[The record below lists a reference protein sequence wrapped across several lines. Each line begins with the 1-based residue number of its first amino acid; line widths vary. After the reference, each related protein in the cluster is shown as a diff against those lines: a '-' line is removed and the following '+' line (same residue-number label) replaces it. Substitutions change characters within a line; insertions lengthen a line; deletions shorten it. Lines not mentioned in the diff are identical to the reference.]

1 MVWYWISIQCY
12 TRKENKSMN
21 DEDLIQEND
30 HFEIPE
36 EYLHMNLDELRKMRL
51 ELERKILEN
60 RGQKRE

>member
-1 MVWYWISIQCY
+1 
-12 TRKENKSMN
+12 MN

-36 EYLHMNLDELRKMRL
+36 EYLHISVEELKKMRL
-51 ELERKILEN
+51 ELERKILES

>member
-1 MVWYWISIQCY
+1 MVWCWISIRCY
-12 TRKENKSMN
+12 TRKENKNMN

-51 ELERKILEN
+51 GLERKILEN
-60 RGQKRE
+60 RSQKRE

>member
-1 MVWYWISIQCY
+1 MDD
-12 TRKENKSMN
+12 K
-21 DEDLIQEND
+21 DLIQEND

-36 EYLHMNLDELRKMRL
+36 EYLHMSVEELRKMRL

>member
-1 MVWYWISIQCY
+1 MVWCWIPIQCY
-12 TRKENKSMN
+12 TRKENKNMN

-36 EYLHMNLDELRKMRL
+36 EYLHMSVEELKEMRL
-51 ELERKILEN
+51 ELERKILES

>member
-1 MVWYWISIQCY
+1 MVWCWISIQCY

-36 EYLHMNLDELRKMRL
+36 EYLHMNLDELKKMRL

-60 RGQKRE
+60 RSQKRE

>member
-1 MVWYWISIQCY
+1 MVWCWILIQCY

>member
-1 MVWYWISIQCY
+1 MVLEFDSVLHQ
-12 TRKENKSMN
+12 KENKNMN
-21 DEDLIQEND
+21 DEDMIQESD

-36 EYLHMNLDELRKMRL
+36 EYLQMNLDELRKMRL

>member
-1 MVWYWISIQCY
+1 MVWCWISIQCH
-12 TRKENKSMN
+12 TRKENKNMN

-51 ELERKILEN
+51 ELERKILES